1 MNHLNHEPVHHQST
15 NHQPTNYHSTNYHST
30 TGAPTRCAASKMVSD
45 IGRTDIGRKMVLG
58 AAFSL
63 MTLGAGAMLAV
74 PPAQAQAQAQA
85 WPQRPVTI
93 VVPYAPGTGI
103 DIIARTLSPKLAE
116 RLGQGVIVDNKPGAS
131 GNLGADFVA
140 KAPPNGH
147 TLMITVNTF
156 VITPALYKNLP
167 YDPVNDFSVMGKLAT
182 GNLALVVNPNVLPVK
197 TLDELVAWVKARP
210 GKVNYGTPGNGT
222 PQHLGI
228 ELMKQRLGL
237 DIVHVPYKNAQA
249 ANTDLIGGQVQL
261 AVLPVHTALP
271 FAKAGRLNVIAV
283 SGESRSVLAPDQ
295 PSFAEVNL
303 KNLDIDLYYWIAG
316 PANTP
321 RDITARVNREVA
333 AILALPDVRET
344 LLKQGLI
351 PSTSTPEEI
360 SGRIREDIGRWKKF
374 ISDAKITAD

>member
-1 MNHLNHEPVHHQST
+1 MN
-15 NHQPTNYHSTNYHST
+15 
-30 TGAPTRCAASKMVSD
+30 
-45 IGRTDIGRKMVLG
+45 RTPITSRRMALG
-58 AAFSL
+58 AVVSLFSL
-63 MTLGAGAMLAV
+63 TSGLSLLMAAPGAG
-74 PPAQAQAQAQA
+74 AQA

-103 DIIARTLSPKLAE
+103 DIIARTLSPRLAE
-116 RLGQGVIVDNKPGAS
+116 RLGQGFVVDNKPGAS
-131 GNLGADFVA
+131 GNLGADFTA
-140 KAPPNGH
+140 KAQPNGY

-167 YDPVNDFSVMGKLAT
+167 YDPVNDFTVMGKLAT
-182 GNLALVVNPNVLPVK
+182 GNLALVVNPTVLPVK
-197 TLDELVAWVKARP
+197 SLDELTAWVKARP
-210 GKVNYGTPGNGT
+210 GKINYGSPGNGT
-222 PQHLGI
+222 PQHLGM
-228 ELMKQRLGL
+228 ELLKQRLGL
-237 DIVHVPYKNAQA
+237 DIVHVPYKNAAA

-271 FAKAGRLNVIAV
+271 FAKTGRLNVIAV

-303 KNLDIDLYYWIAG
+303 RNLDMDLYYWIAG

-321 RDITARVNREVA
+321 RDIVARVNRETA
-333 AILALPDVRET
+333 AILALPEVRET

-351 PSTSTPEEI
+351 PATSSPEELG
-360 SGRIREDIGRWKKF
+360 SLIRDDIGRWKKF

>member
-1 MNHLNHEPVHHQST
+1 MKKSFCIFPGMAL
-15 NHQPTNYHSTNYHST
+15 
-30 TGAPTRCAASKMVSD
+30 A
-45 IGRTDIGRKMVLG
+45 

-63 MTLGAGAMLAV
+63 TSLCAGIGSML
-74 PPAQAQAQAQA
+74 PASSAHAQT
-85 WPQRPVTI
+85 WPQRPVTL

-167 YDPVNDFSVMGKLAT
+167 YDPVNDFTVMGKLAT
-182 GNLALVVNPNVLPVK
+182 GNLALVVNPTALPVK
-197 TLDELVAWVKARP
+197 TLDELVAYVKARP
-210 GKVNYGTPGNGT
+210 GKINYGTPGNGT
-222 PQHLGI
+222 PQHLAI

-261 AVLPVHTALP
+261 AVLPVHTAQP

-321 RDITARVNREVA
+321 REVTTRVNREVA
-333 AILALPDVRET
+333 AILAMPDVRET

-360 SGRIREDIGRWKKF
+360 SARIRDDIGRWKKF
-374 ISDAKITAD
+374 IGDAKITAD

>member
-1 MNHLNHEPVHHQST
+1 MNH
-15 NHQPTNYHSTNYHST
+15 T
-30 TGAPTRCAASKMVSD
+30 TMNGLLKYRRSSNKISCISRRMA
-45 IGRTDIGRKMVLG
+45 LG
-58 AAFSL
+58 TVFSL
-63 MTLGAGAMLAV
+63 IPLCAGVVILTAT
-74 PPAQAQAQAQA
+74 PATHAQA
-85 WPQRPVTI
+85 WPQRPVTL

-140 KAPPNGH
+140 KAQPNGH

-167 YDPVNDFSVMGKLAT
+167 YDPVNDFTVMGKLAT
-182 GNLALVVNPNVLPVK
+182 GNLALVVNPTVLPVK

-321 RDITARVNREVA
+321 REITARINREVA
-333 AILALPDVRET
+333 AILALPEVRET

-360 SGRIREDIGRWKKF
+360 SGRIRDDIGRWKKF
-374 ISDAKITAD
+374 ISDARITAD